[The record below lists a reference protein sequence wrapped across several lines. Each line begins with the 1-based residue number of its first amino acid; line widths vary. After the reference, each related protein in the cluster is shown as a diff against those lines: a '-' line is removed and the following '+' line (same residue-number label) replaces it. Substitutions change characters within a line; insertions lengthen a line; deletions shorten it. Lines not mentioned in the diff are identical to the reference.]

1 MISAVA
7 GTFNVLHDGH
17 KELIRKA
24 FEVGDSVFIG
34 ITTDEMANSRRSKV
48 LPLNLRKEKLTRFLS
63 DFHKPWLIMEIND
76 IYGPREVM
84 DEVDV
89 LIVSEETSDNGSILN
104 DERVSRGVRPLM
116 IHVIPLMKAHDGSKI
131 SSTSILNG
139 SYAKNGKG
147 GEIDVVVGSSNHVKV
162 EAVRSVMERIFGNI
176 RLTYVDAESGVP
188 PQPFEDDTR
197 KGAINRAVNSIGD
210 HELSVGIEAGVFE
223 TEDGLYDFQ
232 YCAILDSEG
241 ELTIGVGSGFRYPDD
256 ISELVR
262 NGHTVGEA
270 VKIIHGDT
278 DIGKKQ
284 GAVGLLSMGLIDRK
298 MLTEQSVTAAMIPR
312 MRRLKG

>member
-17 KELIRKA
+17 RKLIRKA
-24 FEVGDSVFIG
+24 FDVGDSVFIG
-34 ITTDEMANSRRSKV
+34 ITTDEMANSRRSKI
-48 LPLNLRKEKLTRFLS
+48 LPLNARKNELTRFLS
-63 DFHKPWLIMEIND
+63 EFHKPWLIMEIDD

-89 LIVSEETSDNGSILN
+89 LIVSEETSDNGDLLN
-104 DERVSRGVRPLM
+104 DERISRGVRPLK
-116 IHVIPLMKAHDGSKI
+116 IHVIPLVKAYDGSKI

-139 SYAKNGKG
+139 SYAKNGKV
-147 GEIDVVVGSSNHVKV
+147 GEIDIVVGSSNNVKV

-176 RLTYVDAESGVP
+176 RLTSVDAESGVP

-197 KGAINRAVNSIGD
+197 KGAINRAINSIGD

-232 YCAILDSEG
+232 YCAILDDKG

-284 GAVGLLSMGLIDRK
+284 GAVGLLSTGLIDRK

-312 MRRLKG
+312 MRRLKE